1 MVYQVNY
8 LTCTS
13 VMSNARLSRKE
24 GSRSRLTS
32 SVSADI
38 RVLKGGEGA
47 KYNILIGM
55 LSPSPLISPI
65 NVQLVMYFP

>member
-38 RVLKGGEGA
+38 RVLTGGGA

-55 LSPSPLISPI
+55 LSPSPLISPV
-65 NVQLVMYFP
+65 NVQLVTYLP

>member
-38 RVLKGGEGA
+38 RVLMGGA

-65 NVQLVMYFP
+65 NVQLVIYLP

>member
-38 RVLKGGEGA
+38 RVLMGGA
-47 KYNILIGM
+47 RYNILIGM
-55 LSPSPLISPI
+55 LSPSPLISPV
-65 NVQLVMYFP
+65 NVQLVTYLP